1 MSSECISELPEGFI
15 SWEAFLA
22 QLPIEEREQIKQGG
36 EEIAQ
41 EIAKARSI
49 AANKT

>member
-1 MSSECISELPEGFI
+1 MNSEYISEIPEGFI

-22 QLPIEEREQIKQGG
+22 QFPIEVQEQINQGG

-41 EIAKARSI
+41 EIAKARSN